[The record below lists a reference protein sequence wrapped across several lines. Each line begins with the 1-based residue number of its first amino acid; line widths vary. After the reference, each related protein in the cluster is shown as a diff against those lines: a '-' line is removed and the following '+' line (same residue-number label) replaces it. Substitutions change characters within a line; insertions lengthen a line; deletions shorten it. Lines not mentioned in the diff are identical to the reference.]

1 MKKNERGFALVL
13 GLVLLLVMSLM
24 GGSLIVITS
33 GDHNNN
39 NEGDNYQQTFHV
51 AEAGLLAGER
61 FLMNQYMGP
70 WELETR
76 VTASRNLPAN
86 TVTPRQTRC
95 LRSFPNIDTATFR
108 VAAVAPW
115 ATEDWQGNF
124 QQPFLD
130 LIHDHVE
137 RGVDD
142 LSNEERYLQNFYYEY
157 LLHRVGAAPF
167 TGFGASIKKGASDDR
182 IDGMAYRVYSCGVY
196 QGGSTDLIVP
206 LEALIVVQN

>member
-33 GDHNNN
+33 GDHKNN
-39 NEGDNYQQTFHV
+39 NEGDNYQQAFHV

-108 VAAVAPW
+108 VAAVSPGVVG
-115 ATEDWQGNF
+115 WQGNA
-124 QQPFLD
+124 QQPFMD
-130 LIHDHVE
+130 FIHDHLE
-137 RGVDD
+137 TSDTG
-142 LSNEERYLQNFYYEY
+142 LSKEEEYLSYFRYEY

-167 TGFGASIKKGASDDR
+167 TGFGASLKKGASDDR
-182 IDGMAYRVYSCGVY
+182 IDGMAYRVYSCGIYEKGRTV
-196 QGGSTDLIVP
+196 LIVP

>member
-33 GDHNNN
+33 GDHKNN
-39 NEGDNYQQTFHV
+39 NEGDNYQQAFHV

-70 WELETR
+70 WETETR

-86 TVTPRQTRC
+86 TVTPRNTRC
-95 LRSFPNIDTATFR
+95 LRSFPNINTATFK
-108 VAAVAPW
+108 VAAVSADVAGW
-115 ATEDWQGNF
+115 EGNM

-137 RGVDD
+137 RAVDGP
-142 LSNEERYLQNFYYEY
+142 LTNEERYLQNFYYEY

-196 QGGSTDLIVP
+196 DGGSTDLIVP
-206 LEALIVVQN
+206 LEALIIVQN

>member
-33 GDHNNN
+33 GDHKNN

-70 WELETR
+70 WDTGTR

-95 LRSFPNIDTATFR
+95 LRSFPNIDTATFK
-108 VAAVAPW
+108 VAAVNPF
-115 ATEDWQGNF
+115 ATSDWQGNF

-130 LIHDHVE
+130 LIHGHVE
-137 RGVDD
+137 EGVDG
-142 LSNEERYLQNFYYEY
+142 LSNEEKYLQRFYYEY

-167 TGFGASIKKGASDDR
+167 TGFGASIKKGATDDR

-196 QGGSTDLIVP
+196 
-206 LEALIVVQN
+206 EAVSYTHLTLPTIYSV